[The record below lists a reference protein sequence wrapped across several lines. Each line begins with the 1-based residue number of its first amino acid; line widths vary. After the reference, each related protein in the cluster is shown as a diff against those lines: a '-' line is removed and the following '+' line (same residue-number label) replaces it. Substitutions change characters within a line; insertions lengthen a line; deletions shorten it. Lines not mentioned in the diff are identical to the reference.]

1 MDAGLSFCPNCG
13 QAVDAGLAQPPQPEP
28 QPQPEY
34 QPPPP
39 PEYQPPPPPPEYQPP
54 PPQYQQPPQQGYQ
67 QPPQGYQQPPQG
79 YQQPPQ
85 QGYQQ
90 PQYPPQQGY
99 QQPQYQQPPQYMNPA
114 NDIQDNKLMAVLSYL
129 GILLLIP
136 LATSAHKT
144 SPYVKF
150 HLNQGIILVLF
161 YIAFGVVYGILTA
174 IATAIMI
181 ASFGLGSI
189 LMVIFGLLWFI
200 PAALC
205 ILGIVNAATGKFKEI
220 PIIGKFKILK

>member
-13 QAVDAGLAQPPQPEP
+13 QAVDAGAA

-34 QPPPP
+34 QPPQTP
-39 PEYQPPPPPPEYQPP
+39 PEYQPPPPPPEYQQPP
-54 PPQYQQPPQQGYQ
+54 QPQYQQPPQ
-67 QPPQGYQQPPQG
+67 QGYQQPPQG

-90 PQYPPQQGY
+90 PQYPPAQGY
-99 QQPQYQQPPQYMNPA
+99 QQPQYQQPPQYTNPA

-150 HLNQGIILVLF
+150 HLNQGIILVIF
-161 YIAFGVVYGILTA
+161 EIAFSVVYGILVA

-181 ASFGLGSI
+181 ASWGLGSV
-189 LMVIFGLLWFI
+189 LMVIFGLLWFV
-200 PAALC
+200 PAALV
-205 ILGIVNAATGKFKEI
+205 ILGIINSATGKFKEL